1 MIRGSCLCG
10 GIRFEI
16 DRVRALTT
24 CHCVNCRKLS
34 GSAFAVYAHVDAN
47 KFRFLAGEE
56 LLVDYESAPGS
67 VRNRCKVCGCNAP
80 GRASYLPTVSIPA
93 GLLDDDPVVRPM
105 LHVFT
110 SSRASWW
117 TITDDL
123 PQHEKWVPGYEPT
136 NAQAATLPA
145 LDKEEG

>member
-10 GIRFEI
+10 AVRFEI
-16 DRVRALTT
+16 DKVRALTT

-34 GSAFAVYAHVDAN
+34 GSAFAVYAHVDAA
-47 KFRFLAGEE
+47 KFRFLTGEE
-56 LLVDYESAPGS
+56 LLIGYESAPGS
-67 VRNRCKVCGCNAP
+67 SRKRCRVCGCNAP
-80 GRASYLPTVSIPA
+80 GKAPYLPTVSVPA

-110 SSRASWW
+110 RSRAPWW

-123 PQHEKWVPGYEPT
+123 PQHATWVPGYAPSD
-136 NAQAATLPA
+136 AQAATAPA
-145 LDKEEG
+145 LDNTQG